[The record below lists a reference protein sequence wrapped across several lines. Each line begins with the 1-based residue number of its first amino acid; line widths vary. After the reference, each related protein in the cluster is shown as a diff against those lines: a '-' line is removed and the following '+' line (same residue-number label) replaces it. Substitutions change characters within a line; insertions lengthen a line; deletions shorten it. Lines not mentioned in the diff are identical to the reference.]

1 MCHRA
6 RPARPKRF
14 DPAGGRLEE
23 HVRIAIYSL
32 KRGTVDEAAEL
43 GRSGMLPI
51 FRAQPGF
58 VRYGLILLDD
68 GSVASVSVWETRA
81 EAEAANASASSW
93 VAENLGDRVELQ
105 TTHVGDFFFDEGI

>member
-1 MCHRA
+1 
-6 RPARPKRF
+6 
-14 DPAGGRLEE
+14 LEE

-32 KRGTVDEAAEL
+32 KQGTVDEAAEL

-51 FRAQPGF
+51 FQAQPGF

-81 EAEAANASASSW
+81 EAEAANASAASW
-93 VAENLGDRVELQ
+93 VAENLRDRVELQ